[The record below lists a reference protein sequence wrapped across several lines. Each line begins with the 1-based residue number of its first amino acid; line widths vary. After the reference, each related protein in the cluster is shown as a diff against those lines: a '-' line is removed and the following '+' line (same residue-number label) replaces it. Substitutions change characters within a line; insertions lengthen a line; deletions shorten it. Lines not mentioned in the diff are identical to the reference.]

1 MQGTNMLLE
10 NHYQNAYVTR
20 DIEKALDI
28 FRTRYGV
35 KDPKYFQAEVEVTTP
50 HGKGVAVNKVAFI
63 WIGQL
68 QYELIEPVSGPVDL
82 YRAALPDSGLR
93 FHHICMR
100 SFDWEATL
108 AEVERQKLPIVY
120 RGDTSSGLK
129 FIYADARDT
138 LGHYLEFTSVP
149 PAVWTAMGGR

>member
-1 MQGTNMLLE
+1 MLLE

-20 DIEKALDI
+20 DIEQALSI
-28 FRTRYGV
+28 FRERYGV
-35 KDPKYFQAEVEVTTP
+35 QDTRYFQAETEVTTP
-50 HGKGVAVNKVAFI
+50 KGKGIAVNKIAFI
-63 WIGQL
+63 WIGKL

-82 YRAALPDSGLR
+82 YREAVPEQGLR

-100 SFDWEATL
+100 SFDWDATL
-108 AEVERQKLPIVY
+108 AEVGRQKLPIVY

>member
-1 MQGTNMLLE
+1 MLLA

-28 FRTRYGV
+28 FRERYGV
-35 KDPKYFQAEVEVTTP
+35 PDARYFQAEVEVTTP
-50 HGKGVAVNKVAFI
+50 EGKGLAINKVAFI
-63 WIGQL
+63 WIGNL
-68 QYELIEPVSGPVDL
+68 QYELIEPVSGPVDI
-82 YRAALPDSGLR
+82 YRDALPEQGMR

-100 SFDWEATL
+100 SHDWDATL
-108 AEVERQKLPIVY
+108 AEVERQKMPIVY

>member
-1 MQGTNMLLE
+1 MLLA

-28 FRTRYGV
+28 FRERCGV
-35 KDPKYFQAEVEVTTP
+35 VDPRYFQAEVEVTTP
-50 HGKGVAVNKVAFI
+50 NGKGVAVNKVAFI
-63 WIGQL
+63 WIGSL
-68 QYELIEPVSGPVDL
+68 QYELIEPVSGPVDI
-82 YRAALPDSGLR
+82 YRDALPAQGMR

-100 SFDWEATL
+100 SHDWSATL

-138 LGHYLEFTSVP
+138 LGHYLEFTWVP

>member
-1 MQGTNMLLE
+1 MLLA

-35 KDPKYFQAEVEVTTP
+35 PDARYFQAEVEVTTP
-50 HGKGVAVNKVAFI
+50 KGKGLAVNKVSFI
-63 WIGQL
+63 WIGNL
-68 QYELIEPVSGPVDL
+68 QYELIEPVSGPVDI
-82 YRAALPDSGLR
+82 YRDALPEQGLR

-100 SFDWEATL
+100 SHDWDATL
-108 AEVERQKLPIVY
+108 AEVERQQLPIVY

-138 LGHYLEFTSVP
+138 LGHYLEFTWVP

>member
-1 MQGTNMLLE
+1 MLLE

-20 DIEKALDI
+20 DIEQALAA
-28 FRTRYGV
+28 FRSRYGV
-35 KDPKYFQAEVEVTTP
+35 ADARYFQAEVEVTTP
-50 HGKGVAVNKVAFI
+50 TGTGIAVNKVAFI
-63 WIGQL
+63 WIGKL

-82 YRAALPDSGLR
+82 YRDALPEQGMR

-100 SFDWEATL
+100 SFDWDATL
-108 AEVERQKLPIVY
+108 AEVERQKLPVVY
-120 RGDTSSGLK
+120 RGNTSSGLK

>member
-1 MQGTNMLLE
+1 MLLE

-20 DIEKALDI
+20 DIEQALDI

-35 KDPKYFQAEVEVTTP
+35 QDARFFQAETEVWTP
-50 HGKGVAVNKVAFI
+50 QGSGIAVNKIAFI
-63 WIGQL
+63 WIGEL
-68 QYELIEPVSGPVDL
+68 QYELIEPVSGPVEL
-82 YRAALPDSGLR
+82 YRDAVPEQGLR

-100 SFDWEATL
+100 SFDWDATL
-108 AEVERQKLPIVY
+108 AEIERQQLPIVY
-120 RGDTSSGLK
+120 RGNSSSGLK

-149 PAVWTAMGGR
+149 DAVWTAMGGR

>member
-1 MQGTNMLLE
+1 MLLE
-10 NHYQNAYVTR
+10 GHYQNAYVTR
-20 DIEKALDI
+20 DLEQALAI
-28 FRTRYGV
+28 FSTRYGV
-35 KDPKYFQAEVEVTTP
+35 QGAKSFQAEVEVTTP
-50 HGKGVAVNKVAFI
+50 AGKGIAVNKIAFI
-63 WIGQL
+63 WIGNL

-82 YRAALPDSGLR
+82 YREALPEQGLR

-100 SFDWEATL
+100 SHDWDATL

-138 LGHYLEFTSVP
+138 LGHYLEFTWVP

>member
-1 MQGTNMLLE
+1 MLLA

-28 FRTRYGV
+28 FRERYGIP
-35 KDPKYFQAEVEVTTP
+35 DPRYFQAEVEVTTP
-50 HGKGVAVNKVAFI
+50 KGTGLAINKVAFI
-63 WIGQL
+63 WIGNL
-68 QYELIEPVSGPVDL
+68 QYELIEPVSGPVDI
-82 YRAALPDSGLR
+82 YRDALPEQGMR

-100 SFDWEATL
+100 SHDWDATL

-149 PAVWTAMGGR
+149 PAVWTAMGGK

>member
-1 MQGTNMLLE
+1 MLLA

-20 DIEKALDI
+20 DIEQALGY
-28 FRTRYGV
+28 FRMHYGV
-35 KDPKYFQAEVEVTTP
+35 PDARYFQAEVEVTTP
-50 HGKGVAVNKVAFI
+50 RGTGIAVNKVAFI
-63 WIGQL
+63 WIGKL

-82 YRAALPDSGLR
+82 YREALPEQGMR

-100 SFDWEATL
+100 SFDWDATL
-108 AEVERQKLPIVY
+108 AEVERQQLPIVY
-120 RGDTSSGLK
+120 RGDTSSGLR
-129 FIYADARDT
+129 FVYADARAT

>member
-1 MQGTNMLLE
+1 MLLE
-10 NHYQNAYVTR
+10 NHFQNAYVTP

-35 KDPKYFQAEVEVTTP
+35 ADPRYFQTEVEVKTP
-50 HGKGVAVNKVAFI
+50 DGVGVAVNKVAFI
-63 WIGQL
+63 WIGDL
-68 QYELIEPVSGPVDL
+68 QFEVIEPVSGPVDM
-82 YRAALPDSGLR
+82 YRNEVPETGLR

-108 AEVERQKLPIVY
+108 AEVERQKMPIVY

-138 LGHYLEFTSVP
+138 LGHYLEFVWMP
-149 PAVWTAMGGR
+149 PQVWTAMGGR

>member
-1 MQGTNMLLE
+1 MLLE

-35 KDPKYFQAEVEVTTP
+35 PDAKYFQAETEVWTP
-50 HGKGVAVNKVAFI
+50 NGTGIAVNKIAFI
-63 WIGQL
+63 WIGTL
-68 QYELIEPVSGPVDL
+68 QYELIEPVSGPVEI
-82 YRAALPDSGLR
+82 YRDALPEQSLR

-100 SFDWEATL
+100 SFDWDATL
-108 AEVERQKLPIVY
+108 AEVERQGLTIVY
-120 RGDTSSGLK
+120 RGDTASGLK
-129 FIYADARDT
+129 FIYADARDS

-149 PAVWTAMGGR
+149 PAVWTAMGGH

>member
-1 MQGTNMLLE
+1 MLLE

-35 KDPKYFQAEVEVTTP
+35 ADPRYFQAEVEVTTP
-50 HGKGVAVNKVAFI
+50 NGKGLAVNKVAFI
-63 WIGQL
+63 WIGDV
-68 QYELIEPVSGPVDL
+68 QYELIEPVSGPVDI
-82 YRAALPDSGLR
+82 YRNELPDEGLR

-120 RGDTSSGLK
+120 RGDTSSGLR

-138 LGHYLEFTSVP
+138 LGHYLEFVSVP
-149 PAVWTAMGGR
+149 DAVWTAMGGR

>member
-1 MQGTNMLLE
+1 MLLE

-20 DIEKALDI
+20 DIEQALAT
-28 FRTRYGV
+28 FRSRYGV
-35 KDPKYFQAEVEVTTP
+35 ADARYFQAEVEVTTP
-50 HGKGVAVNKVAFI
+50 TGTGIAVNKVAFI
-63 WIGQL
+63 WIGKL

-82 YRAALPDSGLR
+82 YRDALPEQGMR

-100 SFDWEATL
+100 SFNWDATL
-108 AEVERQKLPIVY
+108 AEVERQKLPVVY
-120 RGDTSSGLK
+120 RGNTSSGLK

>member
-1 MQGTNMLLE
+1 MLLE

-20 DIEKALDI
+20 DIEQALDI

-35 KDPKYFQAEVEVTTP
+35 QDARCFEAATEVWTP
-50 HGKGVAVNKVAFI
+50 QGTGIAVNKIAFI
-63 WIGQL
+63 WIGKL

-82 YRAALPDSGLR
+82 YREALPEAGLR
-93 FHHICMR
+93 HHHICMR
-100 SFDWEATL
+100 SFDWDATL
-108 AEVERQKLPIVY
+108 AEVARQKLPIVY
-120 RGDTSSGLK
+120 RGDTASGLK